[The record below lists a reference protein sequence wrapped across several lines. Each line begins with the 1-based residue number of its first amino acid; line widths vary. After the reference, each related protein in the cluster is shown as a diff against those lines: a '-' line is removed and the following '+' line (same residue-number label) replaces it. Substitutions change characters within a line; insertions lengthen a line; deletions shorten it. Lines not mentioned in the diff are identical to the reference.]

1 MAWPAALRIRFN
13 NAGLP
18 GWEDRFIRYG
28 WPFARRYVKHV
39 LDIRP
44 GIEAED
50 EAAVFGGGLR
60 LRRGAAPRR
69 SPYLC
74 GECFSA
80 STSTWG
86 GLTTGRYGFSRTG
99 SVFSWLRN
107 SDSANAGAPSIGSR
121 G

>member
-50 EAAVFGGGLR
+50 EAAVFGELDYVAELLR
-60 LRRGAAPRR
+60 DVVRTCAA
-69 SPYLC
+69 
-74 GECFSA
+74 SA
-80 STSTWG
+80 SARA
-86 GLTTGRYGFSRTG
+86 L
-99 SVFSWLRN
+99 
-107 SDSANAGAPSIGSR
+107 AR
-121 G
+121 GVV